1 MAIIVDKEKKRREIA
16 LSSREL
22 LLKVGIKNITVA
34 EISKTAGVGKGT
46 IYEYFSNKEDIVF
59 EIIAIYMDEHAK
71 VLSEI
76 SSSNEEIKEKL
87 KSFMLLLFN
96 SENSEQEL
104 MIYREFIAIA
114 LTSHIKEMSDF
125 AKSCKSKIANIL
137 RDMLQ
142 SHVQSGDISALS
154 LEFVDP
160 ILYFL
165 KGVVVEQGMTQIEA
179 KQEVLNF
186 IESWFTL
193 IRVDKQ

>member
-71 VLSEI
+71 VLLEI

-96 SENSEQEL
+96 SSNSEQEL
-104 MIYREFIAIA
+104 KIYREFIAIA
-114 LTSHIKEMSDF
+114 LTSRIKEMSDF

-137 RDMLQ
+137 QDMLQ

-186 IESWFTL
+186 IESWFAL
-193 IRVDKQ
+193 IRADKQ